1 VKRRKRSWPAKLK
14 GEEKACP
21 PDFRRALAAEASH
34 IAKAANR
41 NDDPTRVGIPSPPK
55 AEEPRD
61 PENEIRK
68 PCGNLHELLEGEEK
82 ANRNT
87 PEFRNWSKLM
97 KTNTHRNSN
106 SHSKHIFPFTSRAS
120 PPRSRARPQLTA
132 RSTASRL
139 HGMKIVVAD
148 KISERGMAL
157 LGETGWE
164 IAKPAAA
171 SLASELANADGLIVR
186 SATRVTAEL
195 LENAPRLRVVGR
207 AGVGVDN
214 IDVEAATHRG
224 ILVMNTPGGNSV
236 SVAEHTFALLLGLAR
251 SVPQSNAA
259 IHAGR
264 WEKSSAAGTEL
275 RGKTLGLL
283 GLGRVG
289 TEVARRARGLE
300 MKVLAY
306 DPYVTQA
313 AARELDVELIP
324 FEDLLRR
331 SDVISLHTALSPAT
345 EKIVNAAALAQM
357 KRGARLINCARGEL
371 IDEAALAEAL
381 RSGHLAGAA
390 VDTFAQEPPKNS
402 PLIGLA
408 NFIATP
414 HIGGST
420 AEAQEEVGTLIAQ
433 QVREYLGEGLIRNAV
448 NMPALSAEQYRLL
461 RPYLEL
467 GERLGLLVAQAAPS
481 ASFSR
486 IRIRYAGEPAELGSH
501 VIRSAVLIGVLNSV
515 LDEKVNLVNAS
526 QAAAARG
533 LIVEETTRRRERGF
547 PNTLEVAAVDGGAEL
562 TVEGTVVQDGS
573 PRILSLDGIPLEAP
587 LEGTLLLTRNRDVP
601 GVIGMIGTA
610 LGNLGVNIATFA
622 LGRRTPVHGAEAVAL
637 VRLDGKVDPSI
648 LENIRAIPSITE
660 ARLIHLPELPKERV
674 HSQ

>member
-1 VKRRKRSWPAKLK
+1 
-14 GEEKACP
+14 
-21 PDFRRALAAEASH
+21 
-34 IAKAANR
+34 
-41 NDDPTRVGIPSPPK
+41 
-55 AEEPRD
+55 
-61 PENEIRK
+61 
-68 PCGNLHELLEGEEK
+68 
-82 ANRNT
+82 
-87 PEFRNWSKLM
+87 
-97 KTNTHRNSN
+97 
-106 SHSKHIFPFTSRAS
+106 
-120 PPRSRARPQLTA
+120 
-132 RSTASRL
+132 
-139 HGMKIVVAD
+139 MKIVVAD
-148 KISERGMAL
+148 KISDRGIEL
-157 LGETGWE
+157 LRESGWQVVL
-164 IAKPAAA
+164 PAAA
-171 SLASELANADGLIVR
+171 TLPTEIADADGLIVR

-195 LENAPRLRVVGR
+195 LDKATRLRVVGR

-214 IDVEAATHRG
+214 VDMDAATRRG
-224 ILVMNTPGGNSV
+224 VLVMNTPGGNAV
-236 SVAEHTFALLLGLAR
+236 SVAEHTFALMLALAR

-264 WEKSSAAGTEL
+264 WEKSSTGMEL
-275 RGKTLGLL
+275 RGKTLGLV

-289 TEVARRARGLE
+289 TEVARRARALE

-324 FEDLLRR
+324 LEDLLRR

-345 EKIVNAAALAQM
+345 EKIINAETLAKM

-371 IDEAALAEAL
+371 IDESALAEAL

-402 PLIGLA
+402 PLIGLP
-408 NFIATP
+408 NLIATP
-414 HIGGST
+414 HIAGST

-433 QVREYLGEGLIRNAV
+433 QVRDYLSEGLIRNAV

-467 GERLGLLVAQAAPS
+467 GERLGALVAQAAPS

-501 VIRSAVLIGVLNSV
+501 VIRSAVLIGLLNCV

-547 PNTLEVAAVDGGAEL
+547 PNTVEVSAANGEHEL
-562 TVEGTVVQDGS
+562 AVEGTVIQDGS
-573 PRILSLDGIPLEAP
+573 PRILSLDGIALEAP
-587 LEGTLLLTRNRDVP
+587 LEGTLLLTKNRDVP
-601 GVIGMIGTA
+601 GVIGMIGTS

-622 LGRRTPVHGAEAVAL
+622 LGRRSPVHGAEAVAL
-637 VRLDGKVDPSI
+637 VRLDGKVDASI
-648 LENIRAIPSITE
+648 LKHIRAIPSITE
-660 ARLIHLPELPKERV
+660 ARLIHLPESPHEPP
-674 HSQ
+674 QA